1 MQIIITYISNKTTFR
16 YVFNIYIQLKIF
28 NYKVGKPWSFN
39 NYQEQYVVEN
49 NMLYFEIL
57 LNIFK

>member
-39 NYQEQYVVEN
+39 NYQEHQEN

-57 LNIFK
+57 LNISK